1 MNPWRNLQAWRYE
14 RAYAKHVR
22 DLNRAYM
29 LVAVDRARRIAKAQD
44 WWIRGEAS
52 RGIADIEQHLNR
64 RKK

>member
-1 MNPWRNLQAWRYE
+1 MNPVKAFRRWRHE
-14 RAYAKHVR
+14 RAYARYVR
-22 DLNRAYM
+22 DLNQAYM
-29 LVAVDRARRIAKAQD
+29 LVAVDRAQRIAKAQD